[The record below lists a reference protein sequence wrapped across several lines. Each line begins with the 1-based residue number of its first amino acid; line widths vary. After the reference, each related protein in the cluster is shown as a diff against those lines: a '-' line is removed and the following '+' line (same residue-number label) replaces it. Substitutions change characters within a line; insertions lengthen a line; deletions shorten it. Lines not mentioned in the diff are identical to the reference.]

1 MLHQQTE
8 ASPDILRGQVMAGME
23 QAAAML
29 SRFLESGRKFRMD
42 FSTDRVRAGNEQD
55 EQNLTGICLNVSGAF
70 SGSILLLAS
79 VENAC
84 RLAGLLLRRPPPADP
99 DDEALRSTLRE
110 VGNIFASGVLG
121 GLDDGLQLRA
131 LPSPPTFLYGTRQH
145 VLKHCGQCCDQ
156 PFGLQIDAGLNCD
169 TNDDTVIRGEVLFRL
184 VAGAGDV

>member
-1 MLHQQTE
+1 MLQKQSE
-8 ASPDILRGQVMAGME
+8 ASPEILREQVLAGME

-29 SRFLESGRKFRMD
+29 SRFLEPGRKFRMD
-42 FSTDRVRAGNEQD
+42 FSTARLQAGTEPD
-55 EQNLTGICLNVSGAF
+55 EQNLIGICLHVSGAV

-121 GLDDGLQLRA
+121 GLDDGLKLRA

-145 VLKHCGQCCDQ
+145 VLEQCQQCCER
-156 PFGLQIDAGLNCD
+156 PAALQIDAGLNCD
-169 TNDDTVIRGEVLFRL
+169 FNDDTPIRGKVIFRL
-184 VAGAGDV
+184 VAGPGLD